1 MAGGE
6 ATGLPLEGRLIAQ
19 GREALRSIG
28 SRRIYSLRWLE
39 MMASAATKWAAMKVT
54 WATHSWGSQSHEED
68 QSVSAA
74 DDQGGHGPDRALRK
88 MQRRSG
94 QPPRSADRA
103 SFAATKDVSCPWG
116 VLRRPISVLRFP
128 SDAPQ
133 RCQTTRD
140 RPGPGYQPGPFSC
153 VTCTGEL
160 ASNARFPPASGYS
173 RFAFRSPYVYRRS
186 ENFTDFGYGAG
197 TGPRSCGFRDS
208 GRLESTQDM
217 FGHAEGAAGVAAVP
231 RCLLNTS
238 VLCITT
244 MADRRRGSEMY
255 FWRSRRTTVK
265 ISRGIPGNPS
275 DSGSF
280 L

>member
-1 MAGGE
+1 MGRDGGYL
-6 ATGLPLEGRLIAQ
+6 GHPFL
-19 GREALRSIG
+19 
-28 SRRIYSLRWLE
+28 
-39 MMASAATKWAAMKVT
+39 
-54 WATHSWGSQSHEED
+54 GSQSHEED

-74 DDQGGHGPDRALRK
+74 DDQGGHGPRALRK

-160 ASNARFPPASGYS
+160 ASNARFPPASGSS
-173 RFAFRSPYVYRRS
+173 RFAFRTPYVYRRS
-186 ENFTDFGYGAG
+186 ENFASDFGYRRH
-197 TGPRSCGFRDS
+197 GPRSCG
-208 GRLESTQDM
+208 T
-217 FGHAEGAAGVAAVP
+217 A
-231 RCLLNTS
+231 
-238 VLCITT
+238 
-244 MADRRRGSEMY
+244 
-255 FWRSRRTTVK
+255 
-265 ISRGIPGNPS
+265 IPGDWRVLRTCSAMPRGRPESLPCLAVSSIHQSCVSHGRSSSRLGDVFLAFKTRDCEDFAGHTGTRPIPVLFS
-275 DSGSF
+275 DRSPIDKASHYSVNQEV
-280 L
+280 